1 MISGNILI
9 ADDDPHIRMLLK
21 DRLEGSGFRVRQAGD
36 GREAIDRIAKGTI
49 DLALLDIRMPGM
61 DGLEALKQIRSDW
74 PDLPVI
80 MLTAFAS
87 IDLAVQAM
95 KLGAYDFL
103 PKPCDPDHIL
113 ITVHRALRQHNLK
126 EENRFLKSELE
137 EQYHMVVGESCR
149 MKEIMSLAQRV
160 APSKTTVLI
169 GGESGTGKQLLAR
182 AIHGISD
189 RKDRPFVQVNCTTL
203 SEQLMESDLFGHER
217 GAFTGAVSRKRGRFE
232 QANGGTFFLDE
243 IGDLDMAIQ
252 AKLLHVIEYGEFQR
266 VGGIDTLHANV
277 RIIAASNR
285 DLGERVKEGLFRED
299 LLYRLNVFVIELPA
313 LRERSEDIPILADYF
328 LHRHAGMLKK
338 KITGFTREAMNILQN
353 YPWPGNIRELE
364 NAVERAVVLASNDSI
379 SADLLPDPGNRQT
392 GTIAIG
398 ASLDEAVSAFKR
410 RFIAETL
417 AFTGNNQ
424 TKAAKILDI
433 QRTYLNRLIKDL
445 GIH

>member
-9 ADDDPHIRMLLK
+9 ADDDPQIRMLLK
-21 DRLEGSGFRVRQAGD
+21 DRLEGSGFRIRQAGD
-36 GREAIDRIAKGTI
+36 GHEAIERISKGSI

-61 DGLEALKQIRSDW
+61 DGLEALKRIRSDW

-87 IDLAVQAM
+87 IDLAVEAM

-103 PKPCDPDHIL
+103 PKPCDPDHII
-113 ITVHRALRQHNLK
+113 ITVQKALHQHNLK

-137 EQYHMVVGESCR
+137 EQYQMIVGESVQ
-149 MKEIMSLAQRV
+149 MKQIMSLVHRV

-182 AIHGISD
+182 AIHGISN
-189 RKDRPFVQVNCTTL
+189 RKNRPFVQVNCTTL

-217 GAFTGAVSRKRGRFE
+217 GAFTGAVTRKRGRFE

-243 IGDLDMAIQ
+243 IGDLDLPIQ

-266 VGGIDTLHANV
+266 VGGMDTLHADV
-277 RIIAASNR
+277 RIIAATNR
-285 DLGERVKEGLFRED
+285 DLEERVREGLFRED
-299 LLYRLNVFVIELPA
+299 LLYRLNVFVIDLPS
-313 LRERSEDIPILADYF
+313 LRERSEDIPVLVEFFLAK
-328 LHRHAGMLKK
+328 HAGMLKK
-338 KITGFTREAMNILQN
+338 KIKGFSREAMNIIRN

-364 NAVERAVVLASNDSI
+364 NVIERAVVLAADEMI
-379 SADLLPDPGNRQT
+379 TPDLLPHLSGHAS
-392 GTIAIG
+392 GTIEIG
-398 ASLDEAVSAFKR
+398 ISLDEAITSFKR
-410 RFIAETL
+410 RFIADTL
-417 AFTGNNQ
+417 SFTGNNQ

-433 QRTYLNRLIKDL
+433 QRTYLNRLIKELD
-445 GIH
+445 IS